1 MSQTPTTPWQEGGS
15 ERRRLSEAKI
25 RYVNNLLTPLAVVI
39 VVPALIVNPLPL
51 IAAIVGWVLIT
62 YSVLIN
68 YLTVYVIHR
77 DARFIGAL
85 RVGSNYT
92 VNIILLW
99 LLYGVWPVAWVLL
112 LLMSLGIAVY
122 QQRRDSFQ
130 ASLALSMMLL
140 VVHWNFG
147 DTTLW
152 GWTLAAT
159 EVTTIV
165 LFNLFVNGL
174 LQMRA
179 VEEKDQGPE
188 QGNGAEEGHSA

>member
-1 MSQTPTTPWQEGGS
+1 MSQTPSTPWQTGGA
-15 ERRRLSEAKI
+15 ERRRLSDAKI
-25 RYVNNLLTPLAVVI
+25 RYVNNHLTPLAVVI
-39 VVPALIVNPLPL
+39 VVPGLIVVPLPL
-51 IAAIVGWVLIT
+51 IATIVGWVLIT

-99 LLYGVWPVAWVLL
+99 LLYAEWPVAWLLL
-112 LLMSLGIAVY
+112 LLMSFGIAVY
-122 QQRRDSFQ
+122 QQRRDAFQ

-147 DTTLW
+147 DNSLA
-152 GWTLAAT
+152 GWTLVAT
-159 EVTTIV
+159 EVSIIV
-165 LFNLFVNGL
+165 LVNLFVNGL
-174 LQMRA
+174 LQMKA
-179 VEEKDQGPE
+179 VEEIDQ
-188 QGNGAEEGHSA
+188 ALEEGSPE